1 MAVRVLSFCQEGCM
15 GCEEQTPILRE
26 VEHDLGITIEEIDA
40 VKNPQYIKEYNLRVT
55 PTTLVIADDG
65 VRERMEGLVHREDL
79 EAAVRRHIPEPLPR

>member
-1 MAVRVLSFCQEGCM
+1 MAVRVLSFYQEGCM

>member
-1 MAVRVLSFCQEGCM
+1 M

-26 VEHDLGITIEEIDA
+26 VEGDLGITIEEIDA

-79 EAAVRRHIPEPLPR
+79 EAAIRRHLPEPLPR